1 LAGARLRSP
10 SARCAARFAR
20 LAAWLDAQR
29 GDLRGPAVRVVLGCL
44 VCQIGLGFGYV
55 FGPLLADITE
65 ELGLS
70 RAAFSSA
77 RLPLLFVISA
87 ASPLLGWAVLRFGA
101 RAVVTTSTLMLAVSF
116 WWGSRAQ
123 SLWDLY
129 LANLVLGL
137 ATTGLGDIS
146 VGAVV
151 AQWVS
156 RGRGL
161 ALGIVYTGSN
171 LGGMVLAPLATWLA
185 ARGSWR
191 QALLVIGLAGALFI
205 LPFALFAVRER
216 RGSPDDPAAEP
227 AAPGQPPAP
236 ESGDLTAGQALRT
249 RSFWIL
255 AVATFSFFFYFLAI
269 LEHFVAALTD
279 AGVSRQAAATWYSAA
294 IGMGLVSKIA
304 MGLFADRLSPRLA
317 ILTDYGLLAAS
328 SLLMLAVPAPGFL
341 PVFVATFG
349 FAYAARDVVTPLAI
363 AECFGVRYLATIYG
377 AVMVVLAPAGTLGGI
392 FAGWCFDATGSY
404 HLAFQVFAAI
414 NLLVFVS
421 LFWLRSEVRETASPR

>member
-1 LAGARLRSP
+1 
-10 SARCAARFAR
+10 
-20 LAAWLDAQR
+20 
-29 GDLRGPAVRVVLGCL
+29 
-44 VCQIGLGFGYV
+44 
-55 FGPLLADITE
+55 
-65 ELGLS
+65 
-70 RAAFSSA
+70 
-77 RLPLLFVISA
+77 
-87 ASPLLGWAVLRFGA
+87 
-101 RAVVTTSTLMLAVSF
+101 
-116 WWGSRAQ
+116 
-123 SLWDLY
+123 
-129 LANLVLGL
+129 
-137 ATTGLGDIS
+137 
-146 VGAVV
+146 VV

-161 ALGIVYTGSN
+161 ALGVVYTGSN
-171 LGGMVLAPLATWLA
+171 LGGMLLAPLATWLA

-191 QALLVIGLAGALFI
+191 EALLVIGLSGALFI

-216 RGSPDDPAAEP
+216 RGAAGSPAAEP
-227 AAPGQPPAP
+227 ADPAEPGGAPWHETG
-236 ESGDLTAGQALRT
+236 GDFTAKQALRT

-279 AGVSRQAAATWYSAA
+279 AGVERQAAAAWYSAA

-392 FAGWCFDATGSY
+392 FAGWCFDAAGSY
-404 HLAFQVFAAI
+404 QLAFQVFAAI
-414 NLLVFVS
+414 NLLVFAS
-421 LFWLRSEVRETASPR
+421 LFWLRRESR

>member
-1 LAGARLRSP
+1 LAGAR
-10 SARCAARFAR
+10 R

-29 GDLRGPAVRVVLGCL
+29 GDLRGPAIRVVLGCL

-55 FGPLLADITE
+55 YGPLLPDITE
-65 ELGLS
+65 DLGLS

-77 RLPLLFVISA
+77 RLPLLFAISSV
-87 ASPLLGWAVLRFGA
+87 SPLLGWAVLRFGA
-101 RAVVTTSTLMLAVSF
+101 RAVVVTSTLMLAASF
-116 WWGSRAQ
+116 AWGSRAQ
-123 SLWDLY
+123 SLWDLWA
-129 LANLVLGL
+129 ANLVLGL

-151 AQWVS
+151 AQWIS

-191 QALLVIGLAGALFI
+191 EALLVIGISGALFI
-205 LPFALFAVRER
+205 LPFAVFAVRER
-216 RGSPDDPAAEP
+216 RGSAADPASERIEP
-227 AAPGQPPAP
+227 GRASVP
-236 ESGDLTAGQALRT
+236 ETGGDLTAAQALKT

-269 LEHFVAALTD
+269 LEHFVAALTG
-279 AGVSRQAAATWYSAA
+279 AGIERQAAAAWYSAA

-317 ILTDYGLLAAS
+317 ILTDYGLLAIS

-392 FAGWCFDATGSY
+392 FAGWCFDRSGSY
-404 HLAFQVFAAI
+404 DLALQVFAAI
-414 NLLVFVS
+414 NLLVFAS
-421 LFWLRSEVRETASPR
+421 LFWLRSEARAR